1 LSHPT
6 HRLGQSADARPEVLK
21 KLGRLCRGQLSFSL
35 PSTPPR
41 LSGPMPHRFTRQ
53 PHLLA
58 FILLLGASVSACD
71 SPTDPR
77 DSNLIA
83 FGTVSTG
90 HLAAGE
96 EKRFEVDANAGQAFA
111 VYVEVTSGSVR
122 LALRDSTEEISHR
135 VVYPDPTTEV
145 NGLAVISGTRARYTI
160 VLSAPEPADFTLRP
174 TLIDMAPEH
183 VSQSITLGA
192 VVSGERIDH
201 PYDQD
206 EFLVDIPAAQEAELY
221 LSSDVG
227 HFFYVTVVRVGSTA
241 SAFDDFIQPPVGWA
255 DLQLG
260 ASGRIALDAGRYAVR
275 IIGTAGSAFSFQL
288 RTVSPKPEQA
298 AELLTVGDTVAESI
312 DYVGDYD
319 DFVLRGTPGAE
330 YEVFVSAGGTAP
342 HQAQVLLLGLGE
354 WAGPFAA
361 AEPGGA
367 LLDSATGR
375 FAMPSTGQVTVRVT
389 DWSDKAGGL
398 YLGPYRLVAVAI
410 DRRPEGRAEVIV
422 PSRNVIA
429 SALEL
434 YGDVDV
440 FRFTLDAPTALAL
453 RCAPTAEGGCSV
465 YSAAVYRDDT
475 PTTPVNLE
483 PLPTPAPV
491 PDAGLPLLAAGS
503 YSLRVESGRG
513 LRSSPMY
520 RGPYQLVLAPLD
532 TVPED
537 VAPTLSIGTTVS
549 ESMSWPWDIDTFTVD
564 VTVADTLIVRLD
576 STNLAGSFFRTVV
589 RDLISGRLVATD
601 DIYGAANRRIDPVP
615 GRYAVSVRAFTTDWQ
630 PDAARSYRL
639 GIQRASAV
647 PEGRAAAVAVGD
659 TLRSN
664 YDYHGD
670 IDDYVLT
677 GAPWEVVNF
686 TLIPEHAST
695 HGGMEAVSVRA
706 IEPASGTTLGVTSS
720 FGFYGSFRGMPV
732 EIPAGG
738 TLRLR
743 VCSLPN
749 CSTEN
754 YIGPYTFSV
763 NHVNGPPELRP
774 AAFAVGDT
782 VTESLESGMDVDEF
796 TFNGTAGQVV
806 DLVGLQAPTTPGGT
820 TGAIVEVID
829 QTTNGRIGQLS
840 LRAANVGTMN
850 AALSGL
856 GLPHT
861 GRYLVR
867 IRSEPTATFEEYP
880 AGPYRFLIT
889 PH

>member
-1 LSHPT
+1 
-6 HRLGQSADARPEVLK
+6 
-21 KLGRLCRGQLSFSL
+21 
-35 PSTPPR
+35 
-41 LSGPMPHRFTRQ
+41 MPHRFRSD

-58 FILLLGASVSACD
+58 FILLLAASVSACD

-77 DSNLIA
+77 DSNRIA

-122 LALRDSTEEISHR
+122 LALRDSTQEISHLA
-135 VVYPDPTTEV
+135 VYPGPTTQV
-145 NGLAVISGTRARYTI
+145 NGLAVTSRTRARYTI
-160 VLSAPEPADFTLRP
+160 VLSAPEPTDFTLRP

-183 VSQSITLGA
+183 ARQSMTLGA

-201 PYDQD
+201 PFDQD

-227 HFFYVTVVRVGSTA
+227 EYFYVTVARAGTTA
-241 SAFDDFIQPPVGWA
+241 AAFADFIQPPVGWA

-260 ASGRIALDAGRYAVR
+260 ASGRIALDAGRYVVR
-275 IIGTAGSAFSFQL
+275 ISGTAGSAFNLQL
-288 RTVSPKPEQA
+288 RTVNPKPEGA
-298 AELLTVGDTVAESI
+298 AELLAVGDTVAESI

-319 DFVLRGTPGAE
+319 DFVLRGTPGAD

-342 HQAQVLLLGLGE
+342 HQAQVLLLRLADG
-354 WAGPFAA
+354 AGPFAS

-367 LLDSATGR
+367 LLDSPTGR
-375 FAMPSTGQVTVRVT
+375 FAMPPSGQVTVRVT

-398 YLGPYRLVAVAI
+398 YLGPYRVVAVAI
-410 DRRPEGRAEVIV
+410 DRRPEGRADVMT

-434 YGDVDV
+434 YGDVDEYH
-440 FRFTLDAPTALAL
+440 FTLVAPTRLAL
-453 RCAPTAEGGCSV
+453 RCAPTAGGGCSV

-483 PLPTPAPV
+483 PPSTPYPV
-491 PDAGLPLLAAGS
+491 PDEGLPLLAAGS
-503 YSLRVESGRG
+503 YSLRVESGHG
-513 LRSSPMY
+513 LQSSPMY

-549 ESMSWPWDIDTFTVD
+549 ESVSWPWDVDTFTLD
-564 VTVADTLIVRLD
+564 VTPADTLIVRLD
-576 STNLAGSFFRTVV
+576 STSLEGSVFRTTVT
-589 RDLISGRLVATD
+589 DLISGRQLGTD
-601 DIYGAANRRIDPVP
+601 GTYGAANRRIDPVP

-630 PDAARSYRL
+630 PDAARTYRL

-647 PEGRAAAVAVGD
+647 PEGRGAAVAVGD
-659 TLRSN
+659 TVRSN
-664 YDYHGD
+664 FDYEGD
-670 IDDYVLT
+670 VDDYVLT
-677 GAPWEVVNF
+677 GAPWEIVDF

-695 HGGMEAVSVRA
+695 HAGLEVVAVTA

-720 FGFYGSFRGMPV
+720 FGYFSLRGMPV

-743 VCSLPN
+743 VCNFSN
-749 CSTEN
+749 CSVEHYT
-754 YIGPYTFSV
+754 GPYTISV
-763 NHVNGPPELRP
+763 NHVNGPPESRP

-782 VTESLESGMDVDEF
+782 VSESLESGMDVDEF
-796 TFNGTAGQVV
+796 TFDGTAGQVV
-806 DLVGLQAPTTPGGT
+806 DLVGLQAPTTPGGS

-829 QTTNGRIGQLS
+829 QTTNDRIGQLS
-840 LRAANVGTMN
+840 LRDADVQSMN
-850 AALSGL
+850 AALRGL
-856 GLPHT
+856 GLPHS
-861 GRYLVR
+861 GRYVVR
-867 IRSEPTATFEEYP
+867 VRSEPTATFEYP
-880 AGPYRFLIT
+880 AGAYRFLIT

>member
-1 LSHPT
+1 
-6 HRLGQSADARPEVLK
+6 
-21 KLGRLCRGQLSFSL
+21 
-35 PSTPPR
+35 
-41 LSGPMPHRFTRQ
+41 MPHRFTRQ

-58 FILLLGASVSACD
+58 FLLLLAASVSACD

-96 EKRFEVDANAGQAFA
+96 EKRFEVDAKAGQAFA

-122 LALRDSTEEISHR
+122 LALRDSTQEISHL
-135 VVYPDPTTEV
+135 VVYPGPTTEV
-145 NGLAVISGTRARYTI
+145 NGLAVTSGTRARYTI
-160 VLSAPEPADFTLRP
+160 VLSTPELTDFTLRP

-183 VSQSITLGA
+183 VPQSITLGA

-227 HFFYVTVVRVGSTA
+227 YYFYVTVVRVGITA
-241 SAFDDFIQPPVGWA
+241 SAFDDFIRPPVGWA

-275 IIGTAGSAFSFQL
+275 ISGAAGSAFSLQL
-288 RTVSPKPEQA
+288 RTMNPKPERA
-298 AELLTVGDTVAESI
+298 AELLAVGDTIAESI

-342 HQAQVLLLGLGE
+342 HQAEVLLLGLAEG
-354 WAGPFAA
+354 AGPFAA

-375 FAMPSTGQVTVRVT
+375 FAMPSTGQVTVRVR
-389 DWSDKAGGL
+389 DWWDKAGGL

-410 DRRPEGRAEVIV
+410 DRRPEGRADAIA

-434 YGDVDV
+434 YGDIDV
-440 FRFTLDAPTALAL
+440 FRFTLDAPTRLAL

-475 PTTPVNLE
+475 PTAPVNLDE
-483 PLPTPAPV
+483 
-491 PDAGLPLLAAGS
+491 GLPLAAGS
-503 YSLRVESGRG
+503 YSMRVESGRG

-520 RGPYQLVLAPLD
+520 RGPYQLVLAPVD

-549 ESMSWPWDIDTFTVD
+549 ESMSWPWDIDTFTLD
-564 VTVADTLIVRLD
+564 VTAADTLIVRLD
-576 STNLAGSFFRTVV
+576 SISLAGSVFRTAVTDV
-589 RDLISGRLVATD
+589 ISGRQLGTD
-601 DIYGAANRRIDPVP
+601 GSYGAANRRIDPVP
-615 GRYAVSVRAFTTDWQ
+615 GRYAVSVLAFTTDWQ
-630 PDAARSYRL
+630 PDAARTYRL

-647 PEGRAAAVAVGD
+647 PEGRGAAVAVGD
-659 TLRSN
+659 TVRSN
-664 YDYHGD
+664 FDYEGD
-670 IDDYVLT
+670 VDDYVLT
-677 GAPWEVVNF
+677 GAPWEVVDF

-695 HGGMEAVSVRA
+695 HAGMEVVAVTA
-706 IEPASGTTLGVTSS
+706 IEPTSGTTLGVTSS

-743 VCSLPN
+743 VCNFSN
-749 CSTEN
+749 CSVEHYT
-754 YIGPYTFSV
+754 GPYTVSV
-763 NHVNGPPELRP
+763 NHVNGPPESRP

-796 TFNGTAGQVV
+796 TFDGTAGQVV
-806 DLVGLQAPTTPGGT
+806 DLVGLQAPTTPGGS

-829 QTTNGRIGQLS
+829 QTTNDRIGQLS
-840 LRAANVGTMN
+840 VRAANVGTMN

-867 IRSEPTATFEEYP
+867 IRSEPTATFEYP

>member
-1 LSHPT
+1 
-6 HRLGQSADARPEVLK
+6 
-21 KLGRLCRGQLSFSL
+21 
-35 PSTPPR
+35 
-41 LSGPMPHRFTRQ
+41 MPHRFTRH

-58 FILLLGASVSACD
+58 FILLLAASVSACD
-71 SPTDPR
+71 SPTHPR

-122 LALRDSTEEISHR
+122 LALRDSTQEISHL
-135 VVYPDPTTEV
+135 VVYPGPTTEV
-145 NGLAVISGTRARYTI
+145 NGLAVTSGTRARYTV
-160 VLSAPEPADFTLRP
+160 VLSAPELTDFTLRP

-183 VSQSITLGA
+183 VPQSITLGA

-227 HFFYVTVVRVGSTA
+227 DYFYVTVVRVGITA
-241 SAFDDFIQPPVGWA
+241 SAFDDFIRPPVGWA

-275 IIGTAGSAFSFQL
+275 ISGTAGSAFSFQL

-342 HQAQVLLLGLGE
+342 HQAEVLLLGLAEG
-354 WAGPFAA
+354 AGPFAA

-367 LLDSATGR
+367 LLDSPTGR
-375 FAMPSTGQVTVRVT
+375 FAMPSTGQMTVRVR

-410 DRRPEGRAEVIV
+410 DRRPEGRADVIA

-434 YGDVDV
+434 YGDIDV
-440 FRFTLDAPTALAL
+440 FRFTLDAPTRLAL

-475 PTTPVNLE
+475 PTAPVNLDE
-483 PLPTPAPV
+483 GLLP
-491 PDAGLPLLAAGS
+491 LAAGS

-520 RGPYQLVLAPLD
+520 RGPYQLVLAPVD

-549 ESMSWPWDIDTFTVD
+549 ESMSWPWDIDTFTLD

-576 STNLAGSFFRTVV
+576 STSLAGSVFRTAVTDV
-589 RDLISGRLVATD
+589 ISGRQLGTD
-601 DIYGAANRRIDPVP
+601 GSYGAANRRIDPVP

-630 PDAARSYRL
+630 PDAARTYRL

-647 PEGRAAAVAVGD
+647 PEGRGAAVAVGD
-659 TLRSN
+659 TVRSN
-664 YDYHGD
+664 FDYEGD
-670 IDDYVLT
+670 VDDYVLT
-677 GAPWEVVNF
+677 GAPWEVVDF

-695 HGGMEAVSVRA
+695 HAGLEVVAVTA

-720 FGFYGSFRGMPV
+720 FGYFSLRGMPV

-743 VCSLPN
+743 VCNFSN
-749 CSTEN
+749 CSVEHYT
-754 YIGPYTFSV
+754 GPYTVTV
-763 NHVNGPPELRP
+763 NHVNGPPESRP

-796 TFNGTAGQVV
+796 TFDGTAGQVV
-806 DLVGLQAPTTPGGT
+806 DLVGLQAPTTPGGS

-829 QTTNGRIGQLS
+829 QTTNDRIGQLS
-840 LRAANVGTMN
+840 LRATNVGTMN

-867 IRSEPTATFEEYP
+867 IRSEPTATFEYP

>member
-1 LSHPT
+1 M
-6 HRLGQSADARPEVLK
+6 
-21 KLGRLCRGQLSFSL
+21 
-35 PSTPPR
+35 PR
-41 LSGPMPHRFTRQ
+41 RFTRH

-58 FILLLGASVSACD
+58 FILLLAASVSACD

-83 FGTVSTG
+83 LGTVSTG

-96 EKRFEVDANAGQAFA
+96 EKRFEVVANAGQAFA

-122 LALRDSTEEISHR
+122 LALRDSIHEISYLD
-135 VVYPDPTTEV
+135 VYPGMTTEV
-145 NGLAVISGTRARYTI
+145 NGLAVTSGTRARYTI
-160 VLSAPEPADFTLRP
+160 VLSAPELTDFTLRP

-183 VSQSITLGA
+183 VRQLITLGA
-192 VVSGERIDH
+192 VISGERIDH
-201 PYDQD
+201 PFDQD

-221 LSSDVG
+221 LSTDVG
-227 HFFYVTVVRVGSTA
+227 EYFYVTVVRVGSTA
-241 SAFDDFIQPPVGWA
+241 SAFDGFIDPPVGWA

-275 IIGTAGSAFSFQL
+275 IGGKAGSAFDFQL
-288 RTVSPKPEQA
+288 RTVNPKPERA

-319 DFVLRGTPGAE
+319 DFVLRGTPGAD

-342 HQAQVLLLGLGE
+342 HQAQVLLLGLAEG
-354 WAGPFAA
+354 AGPFAS

-367 LLDSATGR
+367 LLDSPTGR
-375 FAMPSTGQVTVRVT
+375 FAMPSTGQVTVRVR
-389 DWSDKAGGL
+389 DWLDKGGGL

-410 DRRPEGRAEVIV
+410 DRRPEGRADVIA

-434 YGDVDV
+434 YGDIDV
-440 FRFTLDAPTALAL
+440 FHFTLDAPTRLAL
-453 RCAPTAEGGCSV
+453 RCAPTAGGGCSV

-483 PLPTPAPV
+483 FPPTPYPV
-491 PDAGLPLLAAGS
+491 PDQSLPLLAAGS

-513 LRSSPMY
+513 LQSSSMY
-520 RGPYQLVLAPLD
+520 RGPYQLVLAPVD

-549 ESMSWPWDIDTFTVD
+549 ESMSWPVD
-564 VTVADTLIVRLD
+564 VDIFTLDVTAADTLLVSLD
-576 STNLAGSFFRTVV
+576 STNLGGIFFRTAVTDV
-589 RDLISGRLVATD
+589 ISGRLLGTD
-601 DIYGAANRRIDPVP
+601 EIYGAANRRIDPVP

-647 PEGRAAAVAVGD
+647 PEGRGAAVAVGD
-659 TLRSN
+659 TVRSN
-664 YDYHGD
+664 YDYDGD

-677 GAPWEVVNF
+677 GTPWEMVDF
-686 TLIPEHAST
+686 TLIPEHASMR
-695 HGGMEAVSVRA
+695 GGMEPVSVRA

-720 FGFYGSFRGMPV
+720 MGYYGSFRGMPV

-743 VCSLPN
+743 VCTLSN
-749 CSTEN
+749 CPVEHYT
-754 YIGPYTFSV
+754 GPYTVSV
-763 NHVNGPPELRP
+763 NHVNGPPESRP

-796 TFNGTAGQVV
+796 TFDGTAGQVV
-806 DLVGLQAPTTPGGT
+806 DLVGLQAPTTPAGS

-829 QTTNGRIGQLS
+829 QTTNDRIGQIS

-850 AALSGL
+850 ATLSGL

-867 IRSEPTATFEEYP
+867 IRSEPTATFATYESP

>member
-1 LSHPT
+1 
-6 HRLGQSADARPEVLK
+6 
-21 KLGRLCRGQLSFSL
+21 
-35 PSTPPR
+35 
-41 LSGPMPHRFTRQ
+41 MPHRFTRQ

-58 FILLLGASVSACD
+58 FLLLLAASVSACD

-96 EKRFEVDANAGQAFA
+96 EKRFEVDAKAGQAFA

-122 LALRDSTEEISHR
+122 LALRDSTQEISHL
-135 VVYPDPTTEV
+135 VVYPGPTTEV
-145 NGLAVISGTRARYTI
+145 NGLAVTSGTRARYTI
-160 VLSAPEPADFTLRP
+160 VLSTPELTDFTLRP

-183 VSQSITLGA
+183 VPQSITLGA

-227 HFFYVTVVRVGSTA
+227 YYFYVTVVRVGITA
-241 SAFDDFIQPPVGWA
+241 SAFDDFIRPPVGWA

-275 IIGTAGSAFSFQL
+275 ISGAAGSAFSLQL
-288 RTVSPKPEQA
+288 RTMNPKPERA
-298 AELLTVGDTVAESI
+298 AELLAVGDTIAESI

-342 HQAQVLLLGLGE
+342 HQAEVLLLGLAEG
-354 WAGPFAA
+354 AGPFAA

-375 FAMPSTGQVTVRVT
+375 FAMPSTGQVTVRVR
-389 DWSDKAGGL
+389 DWWDKAGGL

-410 DRRPEGRAEVIV
+410 DRRPEGRADAIA

-434 YGDVDV
+434 YGDIDV
-440 FRFTLDAPTALAL
+440 FRFTLDAPTRLAL

-475 PTTPVNLE
+475 PTAPVNLDE
-483 PLPTPAPV
+483 
-491 PDAGLPLLAAGS
+491 GLPLAAGS

-520 RGPYQLVLAPLD
+520 RGPYQLVLAPVD
-532 TVPED
+532 TAPED
-537 VAPTLSIGTTVS
+537 IAPTLSIGTAVS
-549 ESMSWPWDIDTFTVD
+549 ESMSWPWDIDTFTLD
-564 VTVADTLIVRLD
+564 VTAADTLIVRLD
-576 STNLAGSFFRTVV
+576 SISLAGSVFRTAVTDV
-589 RDLISGRLVATD
+589 ISGRQLGTD
-601 DIYGAANRRIDPVP
+601 GSYGAANRRIDPVP
-615 GRYAVSVRAFTTDWQ
+615 GRYAVSVLAFTTDWQ
-630 PDAARSYRL
+630 PDAARTYRL

-647 PEGRAAAVAVGD
+647 PEGRGAAVAVGD
-659 TLRSN
+659 TVRSN
-664 YDYHGD
+664 FDYEGD
-670 IDDYVLT
+670 VDDYVLT
-677 GAPWEVVNF
+677 GAPWEVVDF

-695 HGGMEAVSVRA
+695 HGGMEVVAVTA
-706 IEPASGTTLGVTSS
+706 IGQASGTTLGVTSS

-743 VCSLPN
+743 VCNFSN
-749 CSTEN
+749 CSVEHYT
-754 YIGPYTFSV
+754 GPYTVSV
-763 NHVNGPPELRP
+763 NHVNGPPESRP

-796 TFNGTAGQVV
+796 TFDGTAGQVV
-806 DLVGLQAPTTPGGT
+806 DLVGLQAPTTPGGS

-829 QTTNGRIGQLS
+829 QTTNDRIGQLS
-840 LRAANVGTMN
+840 VRAANVGTMN

-867 IRSEPTATFEEYP
+867 IRSEPTATFEYP

>member
-1 LSHPT
+1 L
-6 HRLGQSADARPEVLK
+6 D
-21 KLGRLCRGQLSFSL
+21 
-35 PSTPPR
+35 
-41 LSGPMPHRFTRQ
+41 
-53 PHLLA
+53 
-58 FILLLGASVSACD
+58 
-71 SPTDPR
+71 
-77 DSNLIA
+77 
-83 FGTVSTG
+83 
-90 HLAAGE
+90 
-96 EKRFEVDANAGQAFA
+96 
-111 VYVEVTSGSVR
+111 
-122 LALRDSTEEISHR
+122 
-135 VVYPDPTTEV
+135 VYPGPTTEV
-145 NGLAVISGTRARYTI
+145 NGLAVTSGTRARYTI
-160 VLSAPEPADFTLRP
+160 VLSAPTAADFTLRP

-183 VSQSITLGA
+183 VPQSITLGA

-201 PYDQD
+201 PFDQD

-227 HFFYVTVVRVGSTA
+227 EYFYVTVVRVGSTA
-241 SAFDDFIQPPVGWA
+241 SAFDDFIRPPVGWA

-275 IIGTAGSAFSFQL
+275 ISGKAGSAFTFQL
-288 RTVSPKPEQA
+288 RTVSPKPERA

-342 HQAQVLLLGLGE
+342 HQAQVLLLGLAEG
-354 WAGPFAA
+354 AGPFAS

-367 LLDSATGR
+367 LLDSPTGR
-375 FAMPSTGQVTVRVT
+375 FAMPSTGQVTVRVR
-389 DWSDKAGGL
+389 DWLDKGGGL

-410 DRRPEGRAEVIV
+410 DRRPEGLADVIV

-434 YGDVDV
+434 YGDIDV
-440 FRFTLDAPTALAL
+440 FHFTLDAPTRLAL

-475 PTTPVNLE
+475 PTAPVNLDE
-483 PLPTPAPV
+483 
-491 PDAGLPLLAAGS
+491 GLPLAAGS

-520 RGPYQLVLAPLD
+520 RGPYQLVLAPVD

-537 VAPTLSIGTTVS
+537 VAPTLSIGTTVT
-549 ESMSWPWDIDTFTVD
+549 ESMSWPWDIDTFTLD
-564 VTVADTLIVRLD
+564 VTAADTLIVRLD
-576 STNLAGSFFRTVV
+576 STSLAGSLFRTVV
-589 RDLISGRLVATD
+589 TDMISGRQLGTD
-601 DIYGAANRRIDPVP
+601 GSYGAANRRIDPVP
-615 GRYAVSVRAFTTDWQ
+615 GRYAVSVRALTTDWQ
-630 PDAARSYRL
+630 PDAARTYRL

-647 PEGRAAAVAVGD
+647 PEGRGAAVAVGD
-659 TLRSN
+659 TVRSN
-664 YDYHGD
+664 FDYEGD
-670 IDDYVLT
+670 VDDYVLT
-677 GAPWEVVNF
+677 GAPWEVVDF

-695 HGGMEAVSVRA
+695 HAGLEVVAVTA

-720 FGFYGSFRGMPV
+720 FGYYSLRGMPV

-743 VCSLPN
+743 VCNFSN
-749 CSTEN
+749 CSVEHYT
-754 YIGPYTFSV
+754 GPYTVSV
-763 NHVNGPPELRP
+763 NHVNGPPESRP

-796 TFNGTAGQVV
+796 TFDGTAGQVV
-806 DLVGLQAPTTPGGT
+806 DLVGLQAPTTPGGS

-829 QTTNGRIGQLS
+829 QTTNDRIGQLS

-856 GLPHT
+856 GLAHT

-867 IRSEPTATFEEYP
+867 IRSEPTATFEYP

>member
-1 LSHPT
+1 
-6 HRLGQSADARPEVLK
+6 
-21 KLGRLCRGQLSFSL
+21 
-35 PSTPPR
+35 
-41 LSGPMPHRFTRQ
+41 MPHRFTRQ

-58 FILLLGASVSACD
+58 FIVLLAASVSACD

-122 LALRDSTEEISHR
+122 LALRDSTQEISH
-135 VVYPDPTTEV
+135 VDVYPGPTTAV
-145 NGLAVISGTRARYTI
+145 NGLAVTSATRARYTI
-160 VLSAPEPADFTLRP
+160 VLSAPELTDFTLRP

-183 VSQSITLGA
+183 VRQSITLGA
-192 VVSGERIDH
+192 VVTGERIDH
-201 PYDQD
+201 PFDQD

-227 HFFYVTVVRVGSTA
+227 DYFYVTVVRVGSTA
-241 SAFDDFIQPPVGWA
+241 SAFDDFIRPPVGWA

-275 IIGTAGSAFSFQL
+275 ISGTAGSAFNFLL
-288 RTVSPKPEQA
+288 RTVSPKPERA

-319 DFVLRGTPGAE
+319 DFVLRGTPGAD

-342 HQAQVLLLGLGE
+342 HQAEVLLLGLAEG
-354 WAGPFAA
+354 AGPFAS

-367 LLDSATGR
+367 LLDSPTGR
-375 FAMPSTGQVTVRVT
+375 FAMPSTGQVTVRVR
-389 DWSDKAGGL
+389 DWWDKAGGL
-398 YLGPYRLVAVAI
+398 YLGAYRLVAVAI
-410 DRRPEGRAEVIV
+410 DRRPEGRADVIA

-434 YGDVDV
+434 YGDIDV
-440 FRFTLDAPTALAL
+440 FRFTLDAPTRLAL

-475 PTTPVNLE
+475 PTAPVNLDE
-483 PLPTPAPV
+483 
-491 PDAGLPLLAAGS
+491 GLPLAAGS

-513 LRSSPMY
+513 LQSSPMY
-520 RGPYQLVLAPLD
+520 RGAYQLVLAPVD

-549 ESMSWPWDIDTFTVD
+549 ESMSWPWDIDTFTLD
-564 VTVADTLIVRLD
+564 VTAADTLIVRLD
-576 STNLAGSFFRTVV
+576 SISLAGSVFRTAVT
-589 RDLISGRLVATD
+589 DMISGRQLGTD
-601 DIYGAANRRIDPVP
+601 GTYGAANRRIDPVP
-615 GRYAVSVRAFTTDWQ
+615 GRYAVSVLAFTTDWQ
-630 PDAARSYRL
+630 PDAAQTYRL

-647 PEGRAAAVAVGD
+647 PEGRGAAVAVGD
-659 TLRSN
+659 TVRSN
-664 YDYHGD
+664 FDYEGD
-670 IDDYVLT
+670 IDDYILT
-677 GAPWEVVNF
+677 GAPWEVVDF

-695 HGGMEAVSVRA
+695 HAGMEVVAVTA

-743 VCSLPN
+743 VCNFSN
-749 CSTEN
+749 CSVEHYT
-754 YIGPYTFSV
+754 GPYTFSV
-763 NHVNGPPELRP
+763 SHVNGPPESRP

-796 TFNGTAGQVV
+796 TFDGTAGQVV
-806 DLVGLQAPTTPGGT
+806 DLVGLQAPTTPGGS

-829 QTTNGRIGQLS
+829 QTTNDRIGQLS
-840 LRAANVGTMN
+840 LRAANVGTMK

-867 IRSEPTATFEEYP
+867 IRSEPTATFEYP

>member
-1 LSHPT
+1 
-6 HRLGQSADARPEVLK
+6 
-21 KLGRLCRGQLSFSL
+21 
-35 PSTPPR
+35 
-41 LSGPMPHRFTRQ
+41 MPHRFTRQ
-53 PHLLA
+53 PNLLA
-58 FILLLGASVSACD
+58 FILLLAASVSACD

-111 VYVEVTSGSVR
+111 VYAEVTSGSVR
-122 LALRDSTEEISHR
+122 LALRDSTQEISHLL
-135 VVYPDPTTEV
+135 VYPGPTTEV
-145 NGLAVISGTRARYTI
+145 NGLAVTSSTRARYTI
-160 VLSAPEPADFTLRP
+160 VLSTSEPTDFTLRP

-183 VSQSITLGA
+183 VHQSITLGA

-201 PYDQD
+201 PFDQD

-227 HFFYVTVVRVGSTA
+227 DHFYVTVARVGGTA
-241 SAFDDFIQPPVGWA
+241 SAFGDFIQPPVGWA

-275 IIGTAGSAFSFQL
+275 ISGTAGSAFNFQL
-288 RTVSPKPEQA
+288 RTVSPKPERA
-298 AELLTVGDTVAESI
+298 VELLTVGDTVAESI

-319 DFVLRGTPGAE
+319 DFVLRGTPGAD

-342 HQAQVLLLGLGE
+342 HQAQVLLLGLAEG
-354 WAGPFAA
+354 AGPFAS

-367 LLDSATGR
+367 LLDSPTGR
-375 FAMPSTGQVTVRVT
+375 FAMPSTGQVTVRVR
-389 DWSDKAGGL
+389 DWLDKGGGL

-410 DRRPEGRAEVIV
+410 DRRPEGRADVIV

-434 YGDVDV
+434 YGDIDV
-440 FRFTLDAPTALAL
+440 FHFTLAAPTRLAL
-453 RCAPTAEGGCSV
+453 RCAPTAGGGCSV
-465 YSAAVYRDDT
+465 YGAAVYRDDT

-483 PLPTPAPV
+483 FPPTPSPV
-491 PDAGLPLLAAGS
+491 PDQSLPLLAAGS

-513 LRSSPMY
+513 LQSSPMY
-520 RGPYQLVLAPLD
+520 RGPYQLVLAPVD
-532 TVPED
+532 TAPED

-549 ESMSWPWDIDTFTVD
+549 ESTSWPWDIDTFTLD
-564 VTVADTLIVRLD
+564 VTAADTLIVRLD
-576 STNLAGSFFRTVV
+576 STSLAGSLFRTVV
-589 RDLISGRLVATD
+589 TEVISGRELGTD
-601 DIYGAANRRIDPVP
+601 GSDGSDGPLNRRINPVP
-615 GRYAVSVRAFTTDWQ
+615 GRYAVSVRAFSTDWQ
-630 PDAARSYRL
+630 PDASGSYRL

-647 PEGRAAAVAVGD
+647 PEGRGAAVAVGD
-659 TLRSN
+659 TVRSN
-664 YDYHGD
+664 FDYGGD

-677 GAPWEVVNF
+677 GAPLELVDF

-695 HGGMEAVSVRA
+695 HGGMEVVAVTA
-706 IEPASGTTLGVTSS
+706 IEPASGTTVGVTSS

-743 VCSLPN
+743 VCNFSN
-749 CSTEN
+749 CSVEHYT
-754 YIGPYTFSV
+754 GPYTIAV
-763 NHVNGPPELRP
+763 NHVNGPPESRP
-774 AAFAVGDT
+774 AAFVVGDT
-782 VTESLESGMDVDEF
+782 VTESLESGMDVDDF
-796 TFNGTAGQVV
+796 TFDGTAGQVV
-806 DLVGLQAPTTPGGT
+806 DLVGLQAPTTPSGSN
-820 TGAIVEVID
+820 GAIVEVID
-829 QTTNGRIGQLS
+829 QTTNDRIGQLS

-867 IRSEPTATFEEYP
+867 IRSEPSATFATFEYP